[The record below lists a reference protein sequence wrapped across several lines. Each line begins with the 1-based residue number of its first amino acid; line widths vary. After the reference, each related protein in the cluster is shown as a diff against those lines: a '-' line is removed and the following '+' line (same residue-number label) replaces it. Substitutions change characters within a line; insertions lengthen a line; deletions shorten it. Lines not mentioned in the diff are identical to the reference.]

1 MDTISKIKT
10 RAELARIAE
19 ALRKKGKKI
28 VTCNGC
34 FDILH
39 AGHIKFLEEAKSQGD
54 ILIVGLNTD
63 AYITKKKGRGR
74 PVNSQDDRALVLA
87 ALACVDYV
95 AIFAEDTPIALLEEL
110 KPDVHCNGEEYGEN
124 CVEAATVRKNGGR
137 LHLIR
142 NYKGLST
149 TNILKKIAAQ

>member
-1 MDTISKIKT
+1 MQKKILHRDDLLK
-10 RAELARIAE
+10 AIQQE
-19 ALRKKGKKI
+19 KQKGQSI

-39 AGHIKFLEEAKSQGD
+39 AGHIKFLEEAKSHGD
-54 ILIVGLNTD
+54 ILIVAINTD

>member
-1 MDTISKIKT
+1 MQKKILHRDDLLK
-10 RAELARIAE
+10 AIQQEK
-19 ALRKKGKKI
+19 KKGKSI

-39 AGHIKFLEEAKSQGD
+39 AGHIKFLEEAKSHGD
-54 ILIVGLNTD
+54 ILIVAINTD